1 MKLKLIPV
9 GILILMLFSA
19 CSININKNNS
29 STIEQWVQ
37 NNGHEIKTLVPSAN
51 SDDLGLLNDIV
62 GDASVVCLGES
73 RHDIHEQFLIKHRM
87 VRYLVEELGF
97 TVFIIEG
104 SLPYSRRID
113 AYILNGEG
121 NIDEIMSDMPG
132 WFLWDTAEIL
142 DMILWMRDYNS
153 NPENTE
159 KIRFYGIDIVAPND
173 ALNQVFS
180 FMQKYDQTAFKG
192 FRNTE
197 YAQDYINDEMWP
209 QTRQAF
215 EGFSDHEQQLLDKNY
230 RDLYEHFVRNEANY
244 TSLSSSEE
252 YAWVLRMAYCAQ
264 EANKMFS
271 SNSTLKFG
279 LTRDM
284 AMAQNALWIKEHLK
298 DEKIIVWAHNVHI
311 ATDDFTMSLEEG
323 SIKGMGYHLKKE
335 LGDEMISI
343 GAAFNAGEY
352 PEWNKSFPPSDSNSI
367 DGILAKSG
375 MEYAMFDLKK
385 DIENESVK
393 NWMNTKQ
400 VLRAQ
405 DFEMYCIPIKSF
417 DGFFF
422 VEHISRAIP
431 NQRSSERFRGN
442 N

>member
-1 MKLKLIPV
+1 MKLKLIRV

-19 CSININKNNS
+19 CGININKNNS
-29 STIEQWVQ
+29 STIEKWVQ
-37 NNGHEIKTLVPSAN
+37 NNGHEIKTLVPSAG

-87 VRYLVEELGF
+87 IRHLVEELGF

-153 NPENTE
+153 KPENAE

-180 FMQKYDQTAFKG
+180 FMQEYDQTAFKG
-192 FRNTE
+192 FRNNE

-230 RDLYEHFVRNEANY
+230 HDLYEHFVRNEANY

-252 YAWVLRMAYCAQ
+252 YAWILRMAYCAM

-271 SNSTLKFG
+271 SNSTLEFG
-279 LTRDM
+279 LTRDL
-284 AMAQNALWIKEHLK
+284 AMAQNALWIMEHLK
-298 DEKIIVWAHNVHI
+298 DEKIMVWAHNVHI
-311 ATDDFTMSLEEG
+311 ATDSFTMSREEG
-323 SIKGMGYHLKKE
+323 SLEGMGFHLKEE
-335 LGDEMISI
+335 LGEKMISI
-343 GAAFNAGEY
+343 GAAFNTGEY
-352 PEWNKSFPPSDSNSI
+352 PEWNKSFPPSDINSI

-422 VEHISRAIP
+422 VEYISRAIP
-431 NQRSSERFRGN
+431 NQRSAERFRGN